1 MKNIIDKITKG
12 EFSKRLLV
20 FLELFI
26 LMSFILVSIAV
37 FKGMVEGLVAWLSGL
52 FGLASIAFG
61 FYYWKAKNENL
72 NKYAKTLDQE
82 TYDRLLSLIKKYEE
96 ESNGYRS

>member
-1 MKNIIDKITKG
+1 MKKIIEQITKG
-12 EFSKRLLV
+12 EFSKRMLV

-26 LMSFILVSIAV
+26 CMTFLLVCIAV

-72 NKYAKTLDQE
+72 NKYANKLDPE
-82 TYDRLLSLIKKYEE
+82 TYEKLLKLIQEYEE
-96 ESNGYRS
+96 GCK

>member
-1 MKNIIDKITKG
+1 MKNIIDKLTTG

-26 LMSFILVSIAV
+26 SMTFVIVCIAV
-37 FKGMVEGLVAWLSGL
+37 FKNMIDGLVAWLSGL

-72 NKYAKTLDQE
+72 NKYAKNLDKE
-82 TYDRLLSLIKKYEE
+82 TYEKLTKLIEE
-96 ESNGYRS
+96 WEAAHGNSR

>member
-1 MKNIIDKITKG
+1 MKKIIDKITKG

-26 LMSFILVSIAV
+26 LVTFILVCIAV
-37 FKGMVEGLVAWLSGL
+37 FMGMVEGLVAWLSGL
-52 FGLASIAFG
+52 FSLATLSFG

-72 NKYAKTLDQE
+72 NKYAKTLDKE
-82 TYDRLLSLIKKYEE
+82 TYEKLLKLIEQYKE
-96 ESNGYRS
+96 GH

>member
-1 MKNIIDKITKG
+1 MKKILDQITKG

-26 LMSFILVSIAV
+26 CMTFVLVCIAV
-37 FKGMVEGLVAWLSGL
+37 FKGLIDGLVAWLSGL

-61 FYYWKAKNENL
+61 FYYWKAKNENIR
-72 NKYAKTLDQE
+72 KYANNLDKE
-82 TYDRLLSLIKKYEE
+82 TYEKLLKLIKDYEE
-96 ESNGYRS
+96 DR

>member
-1 MKNIIDKITKG
+1 MKIIDNITKG
-12 EFSKRLLV
+12 EFSKRLLI

-26 LMSFILVSIAV
+26 FMTFILVCIAV

-72 NKYAKTLDQE
+72 NKFAKSLDQD
-82 TYDRLLSLIKKYEE
+82 TYERLLQLLKKYEE

>member
-1 MKNIIDKITKG
+1 MRKIFDQITKG

-26 LMSFILVSIAV
+26 SLTFVLVCIAV
-37 FKGMVEGLVAWLSGL
+37 FKGLIDGLVAWLSGL

-61 FYYWKAKNENL
+61 FYYWKAKNENIR
-72 NKYAKTLDQE
+72 KYANTLDKE
-82 TYDRLLSLIKKYEE
+82 TYENLLKLIKKYEE
-96 ESNGYRS
+96 DH

>member
-1 MKNIIDKITKG
+1 MKKILDQITKG

-26 LMSFILVSIAV
+26 CMTFVLVCIAV
-37 FKGMVEGLVAWLSGL
+37 FKGLIDGLVAWLSGL

-61 FYYWKAKNENL
+61 FYYWKAKNENIL
-72 NKYAKTLDQE
+72 KYANNLDKE
-82 TYDRLLSLIKKYEE
+82 TYEKLLKLIKDYEE
-96 ESNGYRS
+96 DR

>member
-1 MKNIIDKITKG
+1 MIEKIINKITKG

-26 LMSFILVSIAV
+26 LMTFILVCITVLNGSA
-37 FKGMVEGLVAWLSGL
+37 EALVAWLAGL
-52 FGLASIAFG
+52 FSLATIAFG

-72 NKYAKTLDQE
+72 NKYAKTLDTE
-82 TYDRLLSLIKKYEE
+82 TYDKLITLIKKYEE
-96 ESNGYRS
+96 GK

>member
-1 MKNIIDKITKG
+1 MKKILDQITKG

-26 LMSFILVSIAV
+26 LMTFILVCIAV
-37 FKGMVEGLVAWLSGL
+37 FNGMVEGLVAWLSGL
-52 FGLASIAFG
+52 FGLATIAFG

-72 NKYAKTLDQE
+72 NKYAKTLDKE
-82 TYDRLLSLIKKYEE
+82 TYEKLVKLIDEWEAYHGDRS
-96 ESNGYRS
+96 

>member
-1 MKNIIDKITKG
+1 MKKIFDMITKG
-12 EFSKRLLV
+12 EFSKRMLV

-26 LMSFILVSIAV
+26 CMTFVLVCVAV
-37 FKGMVEGLVAWLSGL
+37 FKGLIDGLVAWLSGL

-72 NKYAKTLDQE
+72 HKYANNLDKE
-82 TYDRLLSLIKKYEE
+82 TYEKLLKLLKKYEDHH
-96 ESNGYRS
+96 

>member
-1 MKNIIDKITKG
+1 MKKILYQITKG

-26 LMSFILVSIAV
+26 CMTFVLVCIAV
-37 FKGMVEGLVAWLSGL
+37 FKGMIDGLVAWLSGL

-61 FYYWKAKNENL
+61 FYYWKAKNENIT
-72 NKYAKTLDQE
+72 KYANNPDKE
-82 TYDRLLSLIKKYEE
+82 TYEKLLKLIKDYEE
-96 ESNGYRS
+96 DH

>member
-1 MKNIIDKITKG
+1 MKKILDQITKG

-26 LMSFILVSIAV
+26 CMTFVLVCIAV
-37 FKGMVEGLVAWLSGL
+37 FKGLIDGLVAWLSGL

-61 FYYWKAKNENL
+61 FYYWKAKNENIR
-72 NKYAKTLDQE
+72 KYATTLDKE
-82 TYDRLLSLIKKYEE
+82 TYENLLKLIKKYEE
-96 ESNGYRS
+96 DH

>member
-20 FLELFI
+20 FIELFI
-26 LMSFILVSIAV
+26 LMTFILVCTSV
-37 FKGMVEGLVAWLSGL
+37 FKGMIEGLVAWLTGL
-52 FGLASIAFG
+52 FGLASTAFG

-72 NKYAKTLDQE
+72 NKYAKTLDTE
-82 TYDRLLSLIKKYEE
+82 TYKRLVALIKKYEE
-96 ESNGYRS
+96 GSDGYSS